1 MDPDPGYFFKIYWF
15 HLTKKNFQF
24 PIFFSLILMQ
34 NFIRHSEIK
43 NFLIS
48 LFSIAQIWGWRVT
61 IFFWQFMVDIL
72 PLGSV
77 DPHIFTD
84 PDPKHS
90 LALSILTSFMN
101 KIRSLSI
108 LKVQLSLSIKIRIV
122 KEQRLPGMKWG
133 PPALVVRWE
142 LGKLSENC

>member
-24 PIFFSLILMQ
+24 PIFFAYFNAKLHKAFRNQEFFNLSFFDSSNLGLES
-34 NFIRHSEIK
+34 N
-43 NFLIS
+43 N
-48 LFSIAQIWGWRVT
+48 
-61 IFFWQFMVDIL
+61 FFWQFMVDIL

-90 LALSILTSFMN
+90 LAPSILTSFMN

-133 PPALVVRWE
+133 PHALVVRWE